1 MTELIAARRR
11 MAIFLGLFL
20 FIVVLLTSQ
29 ARSPDRRQVGA
40 IGTAVLTVL
49 LPVQAGMARIA
60 DGAERMWEL
69 YTEIGRLR
77 VENARLR
84 GEVEALSR
92 KMAELREEAAAAQRL
107 ERLLELR
114 SQTAYRSLA
123 AHVGG
128 RDVSRWVGTLL
139 VDRGSRGRVAYSP
152 RASWWAGSPEWS
164 RKRGSTSRKP
174 RSSRPRPWTVL
185 RKC

>member
-92 KMAELREEAAAAQRL
+92 KMAELREQAASAQRL

-123 AHVGG
+123 AHVVG
-128 RDVSRWVGTLL
+128 RDVSRWFGTLL
-139 VDRGSRGRVAYSP
+139 VDRGSRDGERRNAPVVTADGVVGRVI
-152 RASWWAGSPEWS
+152 EVD
-164 RKRGSTSRKP
+164 RKSTRLN
-174 RSSRPRPWTVL
+174 SSHLVISYAVF
-185 RKC
+185 C